1 MEAGGDW
8 EGVPGTLR
16 VLETFYFWV
25 WTLVT

>member
-8 EGVPGTLR
+8 EGVPGNLM
-16 VLETFYFWV
+16 VLKMFYFWV